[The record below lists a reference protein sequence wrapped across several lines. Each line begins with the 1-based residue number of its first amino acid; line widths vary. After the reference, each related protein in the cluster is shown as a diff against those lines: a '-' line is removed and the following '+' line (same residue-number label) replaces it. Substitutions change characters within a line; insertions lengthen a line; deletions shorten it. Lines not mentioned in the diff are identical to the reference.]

1 MGSLILCHN
10 KKASQPYKI
19 TRIHRKI
26 YTIETNPDEQRMR
39 VQKAGLDGWV
49 HLSTTEFLKIK

>member
-1 MGSLILCHN
+1 VLILQACFWPLLAN
-10 KKASQPYKI
+10 
-19 TRIHRKI
+19 RKI

-49 HLSTTEFLKIK
+49 HLSTTAFLKIK